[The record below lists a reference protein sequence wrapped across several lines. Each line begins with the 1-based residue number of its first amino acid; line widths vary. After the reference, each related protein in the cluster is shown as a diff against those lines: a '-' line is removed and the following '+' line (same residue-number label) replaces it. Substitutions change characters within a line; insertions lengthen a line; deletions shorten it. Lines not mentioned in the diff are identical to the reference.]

1 MVVRT
6 SAAPPTPWS
15 KNLAQPQIDKS
26 AYVHSFSNVVGD
38 IKVNAKVLI
47 APGTSIRADEGA
59 PFYIGEE
66 TSIQD
71 GVVIHG
77 LENGRVVGDDGNEYS
92 VWIGKG
98 ACITHMALIHGP
110 VYIGDGAFI
119 GFRSTVFN
127 ARVGEGCIVMM
138 HALVQDVEIPAGKF
152 VPSGAV
158 ITSQVQADLLPDVRE
173 SERNFARYVVAID
186 KSLPAAQGAKSTD
199 RVVPLKQQRKRSRK
213 EKAEKNT
220 NETNYINSVESM
232 GLSSDIRAQVRS
244 LLSQGYT
251 IGAEHADKR
260 RFKTSSWLSCGSI
273 SGQREDRV
281 LNELQGYL
289 NEYEGEYVRLIGIDP
304 QAKRR
309 VLEITIQRPGDV
321 PAPVASSNGGYKA
334 TSSSSSASTSS
345 NGSLG
350 GDLVSQVRSLLNQ
363 GYKIGTEF
371 ADKRRY
377 KTSSWLT
384 GSTIEARH
392 EGEAIRALQSTLAEH
407 EGEYVRLVGI
417 DPNAKRRMLEVII
430 QRPGESTEVSFNGA
444 AKYSS
449 HSSKAKVIN
458 NDGGVNTDAI
468 SQIRSLLSQGYKIGS
483 EHADK
488 RRFRTNSWQSCSPI
502 ESKREADV
510 VAALDACLEEHQ
522 GEYVRLL
529 GIDPKAKRRVLEL
542 IIQRPDGS
550 STNGSVSS
558 ASNGATSYSNF
569 NGTSATSSKVS
580 SNGALDSDTIA
591 HVRSLL
597 AQGYKIGTEH
607 ADKRRF
613 RTNSWQSCA
622 PIESKREND
631 TIAAI
636 EACLNE
642 HQGEYVRLLGI
653 DTQAKR
659 RVLETV
665 IQRP

>member
-1 MVVRT
+1 
-6 SAAPPTPWS
+6 
-15 KNLAQPQIDKS
+15 
-26 AYVHSFSNVVGD
+26 VHSFSNVIGD

-66 TSIQD
+66 THIQD

-98 ACITHMALIHGP
+98 ASITHMALIHGP

-158 ITSQVQADLLPDVRE
+158 ITSQVQADRLPDVKE
-173 SERNFARYVVAID
+173 SERNFARHVVAID
-186 KSLPAAQGAKSTD
+186 KSLQAAQDSNSAAC
-199 RVVPLKQQRKRSRK
+199 VVPLKQQRKRSRK

-281 LNELQGYL
+281 ISELQTYL

-334 TSSSSSASTSS
+334 SSSNSSASTSS

-350 GDLVSQVRSLLNQ
+350 GDLLSQVRSLLNQ

-392 EGEAIRALQSTLAEH
+392 EADAIRTLQATLAEH

-430 QRPGESTEVSFNGA
+430 QRPGEPAEGSFNGSA

-449 HSSKAKVIN
+449 HSSKAKIAN
-458 NDGGVNTDAI
+458 NDGGVSSDAI
-468 SQIRSLLSQGYKIGS
+468 SQIRSLLSQGYKIGT

-488 RRFRTNSWQSCSPI
+488 RRFRTNSWQSCAPI

-529 GIDPKAKRRVLEL
+529 GIDPKAKRRVLEI
-542 IIQRPDGS
+542 IIQRPEGS
-550 STNGSVSS
+550 SRNGS
-558 ASNGATSYSNF
+558 ASGAIAP
-569 NGTSATSSKVS
+569 NGTSGYSSSNVTSTKASTKAS
-580 SNGALDSDTIA
+580 SNGSLDADTISQ
-591 HVRSLL
+591 VRSLL

-613 RTNSWQSCA
+613 KTNSWQSCA

-631 TIAAI
+631 AIAAI
-636 EACLNE
+636 ETCLDE